1 MNNTVHQIW
10 LGNDLPER
18 EAEWIHQVKTHAAR
32 AGWNHRLWRDEDI
45 RRAWGGS
52 EVYLFFTH
60 AREVLDNAVTLTLMS
75 DYFRLLILAT
85 HGGLYLDTDF
95 SCTAWPDL
103 PQDGDVWSAAEVFN
117 SQKPCN
123 CAILALNPAAL
134 STAAQMAADKLLAL
148 KPNAP
153 GFPFRYINLVR
164 RDTGGLPNGI
174 GPHWIRQSV
183 IPALERAGL
192 AWHIFPTTITGHVRW
207 KAESPLTHHGVS
219 WWHEGPRAKQAGIW
233 QERAKAALSKTAAA
247 IHAPKPLGRAILP
260 GPPAARQATYAERA
274 PMPFPLPNGTRR
286 VVVLANTPFN
296 AAEVLRGGD
305 LVLHLNRARHAAEA
319 MAVAGTTHILLV
331 RHGGKG
337 RDIHWFTP
345 PSFGGYQRVIFIDD
359 ALHTRPFSW
368 YAQFKNRGGKSPT
381 TGFIAANMMR
391 ACWPQLPL
399 VLAGFDPERK
409 HGTPMWKG
417 HSWGLEAQIY
427 AEQSFH
433 TIHPTG

>member
-1 MNNTVHQIW
+1 MPTVHQIW

-18 EAEWIHQVKTHAAR
+18 EAEWINQVKTHAEA
-32 AGWNHRLWRDEDI
+32 AGWNHHLWRDEDI
-45 RRAWGGS
+45 RSAYGATPAYS
-52 EVYLFFTH
+52 FFTR

-75 DYFRLLILAT
+75 DFFRLQILAD
-85 HGGLYLDTDF
+85 HGGLYLDADF
-95 SCTAWPDL
+95 SCTAWPTF
-103 PQDGDVWSAAEVFN
+103 PKDGDVWSAAEVFN
-117 SQKPCN
+117 TQKPCN
-123 CAILALNPAAL
+123 CAILARNPQAL
-134 STAAQMAADKLLAL
+134 ATAAQMAAEKLLAL
-148 KPNAP
+148 KPNGA
-153 GFPFRYINLVR
+153 GFPFRYINFVR
-164 RDTGGLPNGI
+164 RDTGGLPQGI

-192 AWHIFPTTITGHVRW
+192 AWHILPTTITGHIRW
-207 KAESPLTHHGVS
+207 KTTSPLTHHGVS
-219 WWHEGPRAKQAGIW
+219 WWHEGPRAQQPAIW
-233 QERAKAALSKTAAA
+233 QQRATAALAQTAAA
-247 IHAPKPLGRAILP
+247 IHAPKPLGRAILTSAP
-260 GPPAARQATYAERA
+260 APQKTTPATIPP
-274 PMPFPLPNGTRR
+274 PPFQLPRGTRR
-286 VVVLANTPFN
+286 IVILANTPIN
-296 AAEVLRGGD
+296 PAAILQPGD
-305 LVLHLNRARHAAEA
+305 LAIHLNRARHAAEA

-368 YAQFKNRGGKSPT
+368 YAHFKNRGGKSPT